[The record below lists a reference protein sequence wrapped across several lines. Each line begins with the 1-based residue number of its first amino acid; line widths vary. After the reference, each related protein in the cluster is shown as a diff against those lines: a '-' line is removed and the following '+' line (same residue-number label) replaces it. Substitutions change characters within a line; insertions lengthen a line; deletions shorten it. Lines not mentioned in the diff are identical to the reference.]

1 MFAWLNITS
10 ALSNTIKTDKFFLY
24 LTDICNKYDFKFA
37 VYKILNK
44 FFEVLL
50 TKKKTR
56 IQSTCKL
63 HSKAFNWVQ
72 YNYITWSW
80 MHFLYYV
87 TYFCK
92 NYKAPINLI
101 KKRITLWYHFN
112 IKTQQ
117 YFGIDSYFKL
127 YLLLKTSFPFI
138 LANIL
143 SQWYLCRLISSYSMN
158 F

>member
-1 MFAWLNITS
+1 M
-10 ALSNTIKTDKFFLY
+10 
-24 LTDICNKYDFKFA
+24 TDICNKYDFKFA

-101 KKRITLWYHFN
+101 KKRIAISFQYQNTTIFWNWFLFQTIFVVENFFSIHFGKYTVAVISLQVNIILFNEFLSTYH
-112 IKTQQ
+112 
-117 YFGIDSYFKL
+117 L
-127 YLLLKTSFPFI
+127 ATSKF
-138 LANIL
+138 
-143 SQWYLCRLISSYSMN
+143 
-158 F
+158 